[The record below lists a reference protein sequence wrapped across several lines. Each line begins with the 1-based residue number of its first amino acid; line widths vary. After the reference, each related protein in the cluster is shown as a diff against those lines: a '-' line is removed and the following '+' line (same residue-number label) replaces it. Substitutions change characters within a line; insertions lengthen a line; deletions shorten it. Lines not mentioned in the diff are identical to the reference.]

1 MKKLLKEPLV
11 HFLLIG
17 LGLFFMYGL
26 VNTEPDQNEIIID
39 DGLINEIVAKW
50 ELQRNRQPTLEELTG
65 LVNEFVEQEV
75 LYQEALEMNLDH
87 NDEIVKRR
95 LAQKMEFISDG
106 LAESL
111 QPTDDI
117 LKKYF
122 EDKKDNYSKDPVYT
136 MSHIYFSQDKRSD
149 AFGDAKN
156 ALNASSKEG
165 LGDPISLP
173 KTYTNASAF
182 AISRDYGTSFANSLD
197 TLEIGKWS
205 EPITSGMG
213 VHLVFIK
220 EKKAGGLYTFEE
232 VKDKVIVDYNFEASN
247 DFKNELISSLLKGYK
262 INIDIESKKLKKVL
276 DERY

>member
-1 MKKLLKEPLV
+1 MKKILKEPLL

-17 LGLFFMYGL
+17 FGLFFIYGL
-26 VNTEPDQNEIIID
+26 VNTKPDQNEIIID

-50 ELQRNRQPTLEELTG
+50 ELQRNRQPTLEELSG

-95 LAQKMEFISDG
+95 LSQKMEFISDG

-111 QPTDDI
+111 QPTEDM

-136 MSHIYFSQDKRSD
+136 MLQIYFSQDKRSD
-149 AFGDAKN
+149 AYGDAKN
-156 ALNASSKEG
+156 ALKSVSMEG

-182 AISRDYGTSFANSLD
+182 AISRDYGTSFAINLD
-197 TLEIGKWS
+197 TLEVGKWTG
-205 EPITSGMG
+205 PINSGLG

-247 DFKNELISSLLKGYK
+247 DFKKELIATLLKGYK
-262 INIDIESKKLKKVL
+262 INVEIESEKLKKAL
-276 DERY
+276 NERY

>member
-1 MKKLLKEPLV
+1 MKYLKEPLLHFIV
-11 HFLLIG
+11 IGALLFLLYS
-17 LGLFFMYGL
+17 LLNP
-26 VNTEPDQNEIIID
+26 VQKENEITID
-39 DGLINEIVAKW
+39 EGLINEIVAKW

-111 QPTDDI
+111 QPTEDI

-122 EDKKDNYSKDPVYT
+122 EDNKDNYSKDPVYT
-136 MSHIYFSQDKRSD
+136 ISHVYFSQDKRSD
-149 AFGDAKN
+149 ALRDAQN
-156 ALNASSKEG
+156 ALNLESMEG

-182 AISRDYGTSFANSLD
+182 AISRDYGTSFANNLD
-197 TLEIGKWS
+197 SLEIGKWTG
-205 EPITSGMG
+205 PINSGLG

-220 EKKAGGLYTFEE
+220 EKKVGGFYIFEE

-247 DFKNELISSLLKGYK
+247 DFKKELISSLLKSYTF
-262 INIDIESKKLKKVL
+262 NIQL
-276 DERY
+276 DDKELQKELNEMF

>member
-1 MKKLLKEPLV
+1 MKKVLKEPLI

-17 LGLFFMYGL
+17 AFLFLVYGFL
-26 VNTEPDQNEIIID
+26 NPSQDENEITID

-50 ELQRNRQPTLEELTG
+50 ELQRNRKPTLEELTG

-111 QPTDDI
+111 QPTDDM

-122 EDKKDNYSKDPVYT
+122 EDNKDNYSKDPVYT
-136 MSHIYFSQDKRSD
+136 MSHVYFSQDKRSD
-149 AFGDAKN
+149 AYSDAEN
-156 ALNASSKEG
+156 ALELVSMED

-173 KTYTNASAF
+173 NTYMDASAF
-182 AISRDYGTSFANSLD
+182 AISRDYGTSFANNLD
-197 TLEIGKWS
+197 TLEIGKWTG
-205 EPITSGMG
+205 PINSGLG

-220 EKKAGGLYTFEE
+220 DKKVGGLYNYEK

-247 DFKNELISSLLKGYK
+247 DFKKELITSLLKNYTVDIK
-262 INIDIESKKLKKVL
+262 IDDKELQKELNEMF
-276 DERY
+276 

>member
-1 MKKLLKEPLV
+1 MKKILKEPLL

-17 LGLFFMYGL
+17 FGLFFIYGL
-26 VNTEPDQNEIIID
+26 VNTKPDQNEIIID

-50 ELQRNRQPTLEELTG
+50 ELQRNRQPTLEELSG

-95 LAQKMEFISDG
+95 LSQKMEFISDG

-111 QPTDDI
+111 QPTEDM

-136 MSHIYFSQDKRSD
+136 MLQIYFSQDKRSD
-149 AFGDAKN
+149 AYGDAKN
-156 ALNASSKEG
+156 ALKSVSMEG

-182 AISRDYGTSFANSLD
+182 AISRDYGTSFAINLD
-197 TLEIGKWS
+197 TLKVGKWTG
-205 EPITSGMG
+205 PINSGLG

-220 EKKAGGLYTFEE
+220 EKKAGGLYTFKE

-247 DFKNELISSLLKGYK
+247 DFKKELIATLLKDYK
-262 INIDIESKKLKKVL
+262 INIDIESKNLKKVL
-276 DERY
+276 NERY

>member
-1 MKKLLKEPLV
+1 MKKLLREPLV

-17 LGLFFMYGL
+17 LGLFFIYGL
-26 VNTEPDQNEIIID
+26 GNTKPDQNEIIID

-50 ELQRNRQPTLEELTG
+50 ELQRNRQPTLEELSG
-65 LVNEFVEQEV
+65 LVNEFIEQEV

-111 QPTDDI
+111 QPTEDI

-122 EDKKDNYSKDPVYT
+122 EDHKDNYSKDPIYT
-136 MSHIYFSQDKRSD
+136 ISHVYFSQDKRSD
-149 AFGDAKN
+149 AYNDAKN
-156 ALNASSKEG
+156 ALKLVSMEG

-173 KTYTNASAF
+173 KTYTDASSF
-182 AISRDYGTSFANSLD
+182 AISRDYGTSFVNSLD
-197 TLEIGKWS
+197 TLEIGKWTG
-205 EPITSGMG
+205 PINSGLG

-220 EKKAGGLYTFEE
+220 EKKARGLYTFEE

-247 DFKNELISSLLKGYK
+247 DFKKELIATLLKGYK
-262 INIDIESKKLKKVL
+262 INVEIESEKLKKVL
-276 DERY
+276 NERY

>member
-1 MKKLLKEPLV
+1 MKKILKEPLL

-17 LGLFFMYGL
+17 LGLFFIYGL
-26 VNTEPDQNEIIID
+26 VNTEPTQNEIIID
-39 DGLINEIVAKW
+39 DGLINEIAAKW
-50 ELQRNRQPTLEELTG
+50 ELQRNRQPNIEELTG

-75 LYQEALEMNLDH
+75 LYQEALSMNLDH

-111 QPTDDI
+111 QPTDDM

-136 MSHIYFSQDKRSD
+136 MSHIYFSQDNRSD
-149 AFGDAKN
+149 AYSDAENVLK
-156 ALNASSKEG
+156 LESMEG
-165 LGDPISLP
+165 SGDPISLP

-182 AISRDYGTSFANSLD
+182 IISRDYGTSFANSLD
-197 TLEIGKWS
+197 TLEIGKWTG
-205 EPITSGMG
+205 PINSGLG

-247 DFKNELISSLLKGYK
+247 DFKDELITSLLKNYT
-262 INIDIESKKLKKVL
+262 ININLDDTQLKKEL
-276 DERY
+276 NERF

>member
-1 MKKLLKEPLV
+1 MKKLLREPLV

-17 LGLFFMYGL
+17 LGLFLIYGL
-26 VNTEPDQNEIIID
+26 VNTKPSQNEIIID

-50 ELQRNRQPTLEELTG
+50 ELQRNRQPTLEELSG
-65 LVNEFVEQEV
+65 LVNEYVEQEV

-111 QPTDDI
+111 QPTEEV

-122 EDKKDNYSKDPVYT
+122 EDNKDKYSKDPVYT
-136 MSHIYFSQDKRSD
+136 FSNVYFSQDKRSD
-149 AFGDAKN
+149 AYSDAKN
-156 ALNASSKEG
+156 ALKLVSMEG

-173 KTYTNASAF
+173 KTYTNANSF
-182 AISRDYGTSFANSLD
+182 AISRDYGISFANNLD
-197 TLEIGKWS
+197 TLEIGKWTG
-205 EPITSGMG
+205 PINSGFG

-220 EKKAGGLYTFEE
+220 EKKAGGLYAFEE
-232 VKDKVIVDYNFEASN
+232 VRDKVIVDYNFEASN
-247 DFKNELISSLLKGYK
+247 DFKKELISSLLKDYK
-262 INIDIESKKLKKVL
+262 INVEIESEKLKKVL
-276 DERY
+276 DEKY

>member
-1 MKKLLKEPLV
+1 MKKLLREPLV

-17 LGLFFMYGL
+17 LGLFFIYGL
-26 VNTEPDQNEIIID
+26 VNTKPIQNEIIID

-50 ELQRNRQPTLEELTG
+50 ELQRDRKPTLEELSG

-75 LYQEALEMNLDH
+75 LYQEALSMNLDH

-111 QPTDDI
+111 QPTEDI

-122 EDKKDNYSKDPVYT
+122 EDNKDNYLKDPVYDI
-136 MSHIYFSQDKRSD
+136 SHVYFSQEKRSD
-149 AFGDAKN
+149 AFSDAQN
-156 ALNASSKEG
+156 ALKSVSKEG

-173 KTYTNASAF
+173 KTYTEASAF
-182 AISRDYGTSFANSLD
+182 LISRDYGTSFAKSLD

-205 EPITSGMG
+205 GPVISGMG

-220 EKKAGGLYTFEE
+220 DKKAGGLYDFET

-247 DFKNELISSLLKGYK
+247 DFKKELISTLLKGYK
-262 INIDIESKKLKKVL
+262 VNIDIESKKLKKVL
-276 DERY
+276 DEKY

>member
-1 MKKLLKEPLV
+1 VKYLKEPLLHFIV
-11 HFLLIG
+11 IGALLFLLYS
-17 LGLFFMYGL
+17 LLNP
-26 VNTEPDQNEIIID
+26 VQEENEITID
-39 DGLINEIVAKW
+39 EGLINEIVAKW

-111 QPTDDI
+111 QPTEVM

-122 EDKKDNYSKDPVYT
+122 EDNKAKYSKDPVYT
-136 MSHIYFSQDKRSD
+136 ISHVYFSQDKRND
-149 AFGDAKN
+149 AYSDAKN
-156 ALNASSKEG
+156 ALKLKSKVG
-165 LGDPISLP
+165 LGDLISLP
-173 KTYTNASAF
+173 KTYTDASAF
-182 AISRDYGTSFANSLD
+182 IISRDYGTSFANNLD
-197 TLEIGKWS
+197 SLEIGKWTG
-205 EPITSGMG
+205 PINSGLG

-220 EKKAGGLYTFEE
+220 EKKVGGLYTFEE

-247 DFKNELISSLLKGYK
+247 DFKKELISSLLKGYK
-262 INIDIESKKLKKVL
+262 INVEIENNNLKKVL
-276 DERY
+276 NEKY

>member
-1 MKKLLKEPLV
+1 MKKLLREPLV

-17 LGLFFMYGL
+17 VILFLIYGL
-26 VNTEPDQNEIIID
+26 VNTTPTQNEIIID

-75 LYQEALEMNLDH
+75 LYREALEMNLDH

-111 QPTDDI
+111 QPSEEM

-122 EDKKDNYSKDPVYT
+122 EDNKDKYSRDPVYT
-136 MSHIYFSQDKRSD
+136 ISHVYFSQDKRSD
-149 AFGDAKN
+149 AYIDAKN
-156 ALNASSKEG
+156 ALELESMEG
-165 LGDPISLP
+165 LGDPLSLP
-173 KTYTNASAF
+173 KTYTDASSF

-197 TLEIGKWS
+197 NLEIGKWTG
-205 EPITSGMG
+205 PINSGLG

-220 EKKAGGLYTFEE
+220 EKKAGGLYAFEE
-232 VKDKVIVDYNFEASN
+232 VNDKVIVDYNFDASN
-247 DFKNELISSLLKGYK
+247 DFKKELISSLLKGYK
-262 INIDIESKKLKKVL
+262 VSIEVENKNLKKVIS
-276 DERY
+276 ERY

>member
-17 LGLFFMYGL
+17 LGLFFIYGL
-26 VNTEPDQNEIIID
+26 VNTKPDQNEIIID
-39 DGLINEIVAKW
+39 DGLINEIAAKW
-50 ELQRNRQPTLEELTG
+50 ELQRNRQPTLEELSG

-75 LYQEALEMNLDH
+75 LYQEALAMNLDH

-111 QPTDDI
+111 QPTEDMLI
-117 LKKYF
+117 KYF
-122 EDKKDNYSKDPVYT
+122 EANKDNYSKDPVYT
-136 MSHIYFSQDKRSD
+136 MSHIYFSQDKRDD
-149 AFGDAKN
+149 AYNDAQS
-156 ALNASSKEG
+156 ALNSVSKEG

-173 KTYTNASAF
+173 KTYTDASAF
-182 AISRDYGTSFANSLD
+182 AISRDYGTSFAKSLD

-205 EPITSGMG
+205 GPINSGLG

-220 EKKAGGLYTFEE
+220 EKKAGGLYTFEA

-247 DFKNELISSLLKGYK
+247 DFKKELITTLLKGYK
-262 INIDIESKKLKKVL
+262 ISIDIESKNLKKVL
-276 DERY
+276 DEKY

>member
-1 MKKLLKEPLV
+1 MKYLKEPLFHFIV
-11 HFLLIG
+11 IGALLFLLYS
-17 LGLFFMYGL
+17 LLNP
-26 VNTEPDQNEIIID
+26 VQEENEIIID

-50 ELQRNRQPTLEELTG
+50 ELQRNRKPTLEELSG

-111 QPTDDI
+111 QPTEDMLI
-117 LKKYF
+117 KYF
-122 EDKKDNYSKDPVYT
+122 ETNKDNYSKDPVYT
-136 MSHIYFSQDKRSD
+136 MSHVYFSQNKRSD
-149 AFGDAKN
+149 AYGDAEN
-156 ALNASSKEG
+156 ALKLVSMEG

-173 KTYTNASAF
+173 NTYTNASAF
-182 AISRDYGTSFANSLD
+182 AISRDYGRSFAESLD

-205 EPITSGMG
+205 EPITSGLG

-220 EKKAGGLYTFEE
+220 EKKAAGPYTFEE
-232 VKDKVIVDYNFEASN
+232 VKDKVIVDYNFEVSN
-247 DFKNELISSLLKGYK
+247 DFKKELISTLLKDYK
-262 INIDIESKKLKKVL
+262 INVDIESKKLKKVL
-276 DERY
+276 DEKY

>member
-1 MKKLLKEPLV
+1 MQKE
-11 HFLLIG
+11 
-17 LGLFFMYGL
+17 
-26 VNTEPDQNEIIID
+26 NEITID
-39 DGLINEIVAKW
+39 EGLINEIVAKW

-111 QPTDDI
+111 QPTDDM

-122 EDKKDNYSKDPVYT
+122 EDNIDNYSKDPIYT
-136 MSHIYFSQDKRSD
+136 MSHVYFSQDKRND
-149 AFGDAKN
+149 AYRDAQN
-156 ALNASSKEG
+156 ALKLESMEG
-165 LGDPISLP
+165 LGDLISLP
-173 KTYTNASAF
+173 KMYTDASAF
-182 AISRDYGTSFANSLD
+182 IISRDYGTSFANNLD
-197 TLEIGKWS
+197 SLEIGKWTG
-205 EPITSGMG
+205 PINSGLG

-220 EKKAGGLYTFEE
+220 EKKVGGFYAFEE

-247 DFKNELISSLLKGYK
+247 DFKKELIATLLKDYI
-262 INIDIESKKLKKVL
+262 INVEIENNNLKKVL
-276 DERY
+276 NEKY